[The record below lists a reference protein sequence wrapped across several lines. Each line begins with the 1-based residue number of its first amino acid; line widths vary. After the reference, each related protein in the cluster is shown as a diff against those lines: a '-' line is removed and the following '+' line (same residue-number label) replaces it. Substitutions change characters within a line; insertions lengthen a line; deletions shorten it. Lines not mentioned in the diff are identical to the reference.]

1 MRPEEA
7 RVADSRESLDAI
19 AAAILGHLETHPL
32 AADSAS
38 GVAQWWLGPGHAKAT
53 LEQVEQALELLV
65 ARRQL
70 RRVTL
75 SDGTSLY
82 SRSQSTR
89 H

>member
-1 MRPEEA
+1 VRSEET
-7 RVADSRESLDAI
+7 RVADSHESLDVI
-19 AAAILGHLETHPL
+19 VAAILRHVDAHPL

-38 GVAQWWLGPGHAKAT
+38 GVAQWWLGPAHEKAT
-53 LEQVEQALELLV
+53 REQVERALELLV

-75 SDGTSLY
+75 SDGTTLY
-82 SRSQSTR
+82 SRTQSTR